1 MTEELLHNNEIDD
14 FYEVKNELMI
24 DLLSDDWTEA
34 ERFREVFS
42 HDESSQELL
51 AIFEAG
57 SLTSQ
62 LLLDSL
68 PSLGW
73 VNQEEADF
81 LPSGWFMKMNTKSG
95 KVSFQFLTNNLE
107 ILVNPTEAVKYMSS
121 KGYN

>member
-1 MTEELLHNNEIDD
+1 MDMYLGTTGPKKLVQELLSEIFEHVWLNISMSEELLHYSEIDD
-14 FYEVKNELMI
+14 FCEVKNELMI
-24 DLLSDDWTEA
+24 DLLCDDWTQA
-34 ERFREVFS
+34 SRFREVFS

-73 VNQEEADF
+73 VNQEE
-81 LPSGWFMKMNTKSG
+81 
-95 KVSFQFLTNNLE
+95 
-107 ILVNPTEAVKYMSS
+107 
-121 KGYN
+121 